1 MSHFFR
7 ICCCFGVFVGEESVK
22 KWTEECSLLAI

>member
-7 ICCCFGVFVGEESVK
+7 ICCCFGVFVGEEPVNELSVIV
-22 KWTEECSLLAI
+22 SLFVV